1 MVDAGPDKNV
11 YSYQSVVVNPTVS
24 SSNIVS
30 YTWTPST
37 FLDFPDIK
45 SPTTSPSENVV
56 YTIKVVD
63 DFGCVISDSVRLLIQ
78 DEELLIPT
86 AFSPNK
92 DGSNDIFRVKNTNL
106 SQFQL
111 QVFNRWGEKVFET
124 TDADEVGMERFAM
137 NLKN

>member
-1 MVDAGPDKNV
+1 
-11 YSYQSVVVNPTVS
+11 
-24 SSNIVS
+24 
-30 YTWTPST
+30 
-37 FLDFPDIK
+37 
-45 SPTTSPSENVV
+45 V

-124 TDADEVGMERFAM
+124 TDADEGWDGTFRDEPQELGVYVWKAEYKLNGAPSVKFASG
-137 NLKN
+137 NLTLVR

>member
-1 MVDAGPDKNV
+1 M
-11 YSYQSVVVNPTVS
+11 S

-45 SPTTSPSENVV
+45 SPTAAPSENVV

-63 DFGCVISDSVRLLIQ
+63 DFGCVILDSVRLLIQ

-92 DGSNDIFRVKNTNL
+92 DPCNDIFRVKNTNL
-106 SQFQL
+106 SQLGSRCLIVGAKRCLKLLMQT
-111 QVFNRWGEKVFET
+111 K
-124 TDADEVGMERFAM
+124 VGMRRFAM